1 MTISEIIRLLVLGSI
16 SIVFVSIVCNLIKDV
31 AEYIII
37 ALFNNKY
44 NYYKLTHYDK
54 KGGED
59 NDK

>member
-1 MTISEIIRLLVLGSI
+1 MRISDLVYWLIVSGI

-44 NYYKLTHYDK
+44 NYYKLTHDDK
-54 KGGED
+54 KSGED

>member
-44 NYYKLTHYDK
+44 NYYKLTHDDK
-54 KGGED
+54 KSGED
-59 NDK
+59 DDK

>member
-37 ALFNNKY
+37 ELFNNKY
-44 NYYKLTHYDK
+44 NYYKLTHDDK
-54 KGGED
+54 KSGKD

>member
-1 MTISEIIRLLVLGSI
+1 MRISDLVYWLIVSGI
-16 SIVFVSIVCNLIKDV
+16 AIVFVSIVCNLIKDV

-44 NYYKLTHYDK
+44 NYYKLTQDDK
-54 KGGED
+54 KSGED

>member
-1 MTISEIIRLLVLGSI
+1 MRISDLVYWLIVSGI
-16 SIVFVSIVCNLIKDV
+16 AIVFVSIVCNLIKDV

-44 NYYKLTHYDK
+44 NYYKLTHDDK
-54 KGGED
+54 KSGEY